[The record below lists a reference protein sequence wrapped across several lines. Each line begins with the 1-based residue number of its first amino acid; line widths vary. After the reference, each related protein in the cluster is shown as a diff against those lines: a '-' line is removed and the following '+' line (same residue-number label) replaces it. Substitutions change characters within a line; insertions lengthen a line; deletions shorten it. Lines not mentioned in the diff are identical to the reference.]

1 MEIQLINLLKR
12 PKLNLSVI
20 LLFTIFLGFQL
31 PRIQLDNDVTKFL
44 PDDHPVNK
52 QLDEEEALFGSSDI
66 MVIALENTQGSI
78 FSREFVSFV
87 TDLTRFAEELNGV
100 DEVESLTNV
109 DYIRT
114 IPGGMDV
121 SPLVGDDFSGN
132 DSELMELKEK
142 LLSWE
147 VYKNVLYSDDFSS
160 TQVAI
165 TLIPDIDPDLQEE
178 IYFALK
184 DYLVQHLPDTVNHYI
199 AGNPSVLSLISVY
212 MKEDLKSLI
221 PMVIVVLI
229 FFLFLFFKRVGGV
242 VLPLLAVLIST
253 VWTIG
258 IMALLEIPLSIV
270 STAIPVLMVAVGSAY
285 GIHVVS
291 HYYDEL
297 KQSQG
302 TLDHEGH
309 IRLVHS
315 VMKSVGVPV
324 LTASL
329 TTLAGFASLA
339 VSRIIPLRYFG
350 IFTAVGVFVAMIV
363 SLVMIPSILILR
375 HSSSL
380 KEDSSITAEEHSA
393 TEKIFTSA
401 SRFLGSNTSRLI
413 VMFIAVI
420 SLSFYGINHLIVDNS
435 LIEFFKMESEIRQ
448 SEKFM
453 SKHFVG
459 TESFSVI
466 LEGSEPGSMAY
477 PEILE
482 GVNDLTEYLQ
492 KKYDVV
498 TKITSFSDF
507 VMRMNQVM
515 NDPEGNIP
523 MDDGGAEST
532 ETDSAWDSGGWDS
545 FSSFSSFVEEEPI
558 PAEDVSTQTA
568 VAETPGGY
576 DLEKTLSYAD
586 FCNLLEKVWVES
598 NDTQLK
604 ASELI
609 QGVFRELN
617 RGGADYFEVPGD
629 PEKYNLDTQEDLK
642 NLISQY
648 LLLFSGDLDRFTD
661 DGIEP
666 SKIRV
671 KVTLKTTGSRL
682 PHEIMEDAAE
692 YAGSHFPENI
702 KIWTSGLAKAKF
714 AVTNLIVST
723 QIHSIILSLILVFLI
738 VTIQFRSLPIGLISI
753 VPLSFSILINFGV
766 MGLFGIK
773 LDIGTAIVASVA
785 IGIGID
791 YTIHFLSGYFQLWH
805 SLPDPTHRDVM
816 DKLWMS
822 VGKAIIFNALSVAAG
837 FFVLAFSNFYPLIYL
852 GILIVLTM
860 LTSSLGSLTVL
871 PAIIK
876 IINPAKL
883 YKEK

>member
-1 MEIQLINLLKR
+1 MKQLLKFPKINLLIIA
-12 PKLNLSVI
+12 VI
-20 LLFTIFLGFQL
+20 TIFLGFQL
-31 PRIQLDNDVTKFL
+31 PYIQLDNDVTKFL
-44 PDDHPVNK
+44 PENHPVNQ
-52 QLDEEEALFGSSDI
+52 QLDEEEAVFGGNDI
-66 MVIALENTQGSI
+66 MVIALENTHGTI
-78 FSREFVSFV
+78 FSQQFISLVQN
-87 TDLTRFAEELNGV
+87 LTRYSEDLEGV

-109 DYIRT
+109 DFIQT

-121 SPLVGDDFSGN
+121 SPLVKEDFAGTEDD
-132 DSELMELKEK
+132 LAMLKEN
-142 LLSWE
+142 LLSWN
-147 VYKNVLYSDDFSS
+147 VYKDVLYSEDFSS
-160 TQVAI
+160 TQIGI
-165 TLIPDIDPDLQEE
+165 TLISDIDPDLQEE
-178 IYFALK
+178 IYFNLK
-184 DYLVQHLPDTVNHYI
+184 DYLTTNIPDTVNYYI

-221 PMVIVVLI
+221 PMVIAVLI
-229 FFLFLFFKRVGGV
+229 FFLFLFFKKAGGV
-242 VLPLLAVLIST
+242 ILPLLAVLIST

-258 IMALLEIPLSIV
+258 VMALLNIPLSIV

-297 KQSQG
+297 RHTG
-302 TLDHEGH
+302 ENLDHDVH
-309 IRLVHS
+309 IGVIHS
-315 VMKSVGVPV
+315 VIDGVGVPV

-329 TTLAGFASLA
+329 TTIAGFASLA
-339 VSRIIPLRYFG
+339 VSKIIPLRYFG

-363 SLVMIPSILILR
+363 SLILIPSILILK
-375 HSSSL
+375 SKVKWKAKKGNESG
-380 KEDSSITAEEHSA
+380 EHSA
-393 TEKIFTSA
+393 TERTFNTL
-401 SRFLGSNTSRLI
+401 SRFLSSNTSRLV
-413 VMFIAVI
+413 VMFVAVI
-420 SLSFYGINHLIVDNS
+420 TLSLYGINHLIVDNS

-459 TESFSVI
+459 TESFSII
-466 LEGSEPGSMAY
+466 LEGAEPGSMAY
-477 PEILE
+477 PSVLNS
-482 GVNDLTEYLQ
+482 VNDMADYL
-492 KKYDVV
+492 KNKYEVV

-515 NDPEGNIP
+515 NDPKGIIP
-523 MDDGGAEST
+523 IETDEPSSDQSDSEWEST
-532 ETDSAWDSGGWDS
+532 SWDS
-545 FSSFSSFVEEEPI
+545 FSSFMDEEIPDDGDINTDTEPEEKDDAI
-558 PAEDVSTQTA
+558 DLADNLSYDDFCTLLETAWYESDDSDLTA
-568 VAETPGGY
+568 V
-576 DLEKTLSYAD
+576 
-586 FCNLLEKVWVES
+586 
-598 NDTQLK
+598 
-604 ASELI
+604 ELI
-609 QGVFRELN
+609 QRIFRELN
-617 RGGADYFEVPGD
+617 RDGLDYFEVPTK
-629 PEKYNLDTQEDLK
+629 PAKYNLSTEEDLK

-671 KVTLKTTGSRL
+671 NVTLKTTGSRL
-682 PHEIMEDAAE
+682 PHEIMEDAE
-692 YAGSHFPENI
+692 QYARANFPPDM

-723 QIHSIILSLILVFLI
+723 QIHSIILSLILVFII
-738 VTIQFRSLPIGLISI
+738 VTIQFRSLLVGLISI
-753 VPLSFSILINFGV
+753 IPLSFSILINFGV

-791 YTIHFLSGYFQLWH
+791 YTIHFLSGYFQLWR

-816 DKLWMS
+816 DKLWLS

-860 LTSSLGSLTVL
+860 LTSSIGSLTVL

-876 IINPAKL
+876 IINPSRL